1 MRRRRFLVAAAGLA
15 ALAGCAGRRD
25 EPAAT
30 TPTSTPTPTPVRT
43 AIGDV
48 ELPVPVSE
56 FRSPLPADAIPAI
69 TDPAFGRDWSE
80 LPVVD
85 RFEDR
90 PRLQPESPVVGVERA
105 GEARAYP
112 LAVLNWHEVVNDALG
127 GPLLVTYCPLCG
139 SAVVAERTVAGEPAV
154 FGVSGKLWR
163 GDLVL
168 YDRPTGSL
176 WSQILAAAI
185 RGPRTGERFTLVP
198 SSLTSWGAWRETH
211 PDTRVLLPP
220 PVSGSVDG
228 YEALTDYGRSKYG
241 HEKREQLIGYDDGGD
256 GFGARTF
263 VVGVT
268 DGDAA
273 KAYPYAAARERPIND
288 RVGDRPVVVAVAP
301 GNTLV
306 AYDRRVDG
314 RTLEF
319 AADGDRHL
327 AAGGSRWRRATGE
340 AVDGPFAGRHLENAV
355 ERSPMF
361 WDAWRDFHP
370 DTTVYGRG

>member
-1 MRRRRFLVAAAGLA
+1 MRRRRFLASAATFA
-15 ALAGCAGRRD
+15 ALAGCAGTGREAD
-25 EPAAT
+25 TPGTAT
-30 TPTSTPTPTPVRT
+30 DTPTPVRT
-43 AIGDV
+43 SVGDV
-48 ELPVPVSE
+48 SLPVPVSE

-69 TDPAFGRDWSE
+69 TGPAFGDDWSE
-80 LPVVD
+80 VPVVD
-85 RFEDR
+85 RFEER
-90 PRLQPESPVVGVERA
+90 PRLRPESPVVGVKRA

-112 LAVLNWHEVVNDALG
+112 LAVLNWHEVVNDHLG

-176 WSQILAAAI
+176 WSQILATAI
-185 RGPRTGERFTLVP
+185 RGPRTGEQFTLIP
-198 SSLTSWGAWRETH
+198 SSLTAWHAWRETH

-220 PVSGSVDG
+220 PISRTVDG
-228 YEALTDYGRSKYG
+228 YEPVADYGRSKYG
-241 HEKREQLIGYDDGGD
+241 HEKRKQLIGYDDGSD
-256 GFGARTF
+256 GLGSRTF
-263 VVGVT
+263 VVGVV

-273 KAYPYAAARERPIND
+273 RAYPYAAVREGPVND
-288 RVGDRPVVVAVAP
+288 TVGDMPVVVALAP

-306 AYDRRVDG
+306 AYDRQVEG
-314 RTLEF
+314 QTLEF

-340 AVDGPFAGRHLENAV
+340 AVNGPFAGRQLESVV

-361 WDAWRDFHP
+361 WGAWKDFNP
-370 DTTVYGRG
+370 DTTVYSRG